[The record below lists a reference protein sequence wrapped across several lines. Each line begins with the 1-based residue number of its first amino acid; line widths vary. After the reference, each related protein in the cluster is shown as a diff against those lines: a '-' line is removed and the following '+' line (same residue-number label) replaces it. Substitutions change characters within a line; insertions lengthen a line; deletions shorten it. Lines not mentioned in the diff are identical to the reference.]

1 MSDNDSDTPLDF
13 SQFDCDEYPEAV
25 ENSARKLPK
34 EDSPFVWTPECLEIM
49 KRYGCGP
56 EDMENIPEEDS
67 ESEEEENSDDED
79 QVGKLVCF
87 LHSFNLMLT

>member
-56 EDMENIPEEDS
+56 EETPS
-67 ESEEEENSDDED
+67 
-79 QVGKLVCF
+79 QKRRRL
-87 LHSFNLMLT
+87 LMMKIKWVSWFAFCAPST